1 MAGIGFSTNYDVK
14 IGNGTGANLRIF
26 SVNKG
31 TGDHNQAEL
40 DSLVQAVSAGIT
52 KGTSDAVTV
61 VGVSGTVGTDPL
73 YLAVEGT
80 GAVSTAGGHYV
91 TDITLALVA
100 SFAN

>member
-1 MAGIGFSTNYDVK
+1 MATRTNPANAIV
-14 IGNGTGANLRIF
+14 GNGLGPKTRIY

-31 TGDHNQAEL
+31 TGDHTQSEVNEL
-40 DSLVQAVSAGIT
+40 TQKLSAGIT

-61 VGVSGTVGTDPL
+61 AGIAGTIGTDPI
-73 YLAVEGT
+73 YVAVQGT

-100 SFAN
+100 DFDQA